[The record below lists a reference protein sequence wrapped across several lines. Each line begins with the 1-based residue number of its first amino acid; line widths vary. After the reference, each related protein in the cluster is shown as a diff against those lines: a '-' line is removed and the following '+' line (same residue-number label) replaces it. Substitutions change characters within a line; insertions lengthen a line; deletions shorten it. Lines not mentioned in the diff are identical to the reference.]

1 MLFDQGKLEKM
12 TIRAF
17 LPTNGSADPPQ
28 LSDAPEDTYVVQV
41 NPSTYTLN
49 QPLDYACRQAQG
61 TSGSDA
67 VFSKS
72 PPRTLNFTFLFD
84 GTGVVPPPPATLSGV
99 PLAGAI
105 ASALGDDEE
114 FVVTDEIAKFNHVVY
129 AYQGGA
135 HRPRKVQ
142 LLWGTLTFPC
152 ALTSASY
159 EYKLFKPDG
168 TPLRAAATCAFR
180 EAVTDSERAH
190 AEANSSADLTHL
202 REVREGDRLPLMAHD
217 VYGDPKYYLAVAR
230 HNKLVNFRR
239 LRSGVR
245 LELPRLADKR
255 ARA

>member
-1 MLFDQGKLEKM
+1 
-12 TIRAF
+12 
-17 LPTNGSADPPQ
+17 
-28 LSDAPEDTYVVQV
+28 VVQV

-49 QPLDYACRQAQG
+49 QRLDYALDYDACRQAQG

-84 GTGVVPPPPATLSGV
+84 GTGVVPPPPAALSGV

-114 FVVTDEIAKFNHVVY
+114 FVVRDEIAKFNHVVY
-129 AYQGGA
+129 AYQGGV

-142 LLWGTLTFPC
+142 LLWGTLTFDC
-152 ALTSASY
+152 ALTSLSY

-168 TPLRAAATCAFR
+168 TPLRATATCAFR

-230 HNKLVNFRR
+230 HNKVVNFRR
-239 LRSGVR
+239 LRPGVR
-245 LELPRLADKR
+245 LELPRLADKG
-255 ARA
+255 ARP